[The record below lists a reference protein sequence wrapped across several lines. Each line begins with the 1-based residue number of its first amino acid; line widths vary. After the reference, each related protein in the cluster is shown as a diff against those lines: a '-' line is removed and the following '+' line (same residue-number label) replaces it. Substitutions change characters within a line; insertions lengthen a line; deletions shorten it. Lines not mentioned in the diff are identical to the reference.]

1 MTQEP
6 APWLLLVASLSGRTP
21 APRMRLWRALKA
33 AGAYAL
39 RDGVYL
45 LPASDK
51 AAELFRVQAAEV
63 AQAGG
68 SAHVIPFHADTPEHD
83 AELRAAFDR
92 TAAYAEGLTDLTT
105 LLSELPT
112 LTEVEARRRL
122 ASVRRDLES
131 IVATDFFPGSARD
144 QIEAALR
151 DAEQALNA
159 RFSPDEP
166 HAAHQAIPRRHAS
179 DYHGRLW
186 ATRRHLWVDRVACA
200 WLIRRFIDPQARFLW
215 LAKPGDCPPDA
226 LGFDFDGAT
235 FTHID
240 QRVSFEVLAASFG
253 LDRDAGIAR
262 LGQLVHYLDVGGVPV
277 ADAAGFA
284 SVMTGARSRHG
295 DDDDALVQDIGIVLD
310 CLYSAYL
317 ETQAGESVMDTQR

>member
-1 MTQEP
+1 
-6 APWLLLVASLSGRTP
+6 
-21 APRMRLWRALKA
+21 MRLWRALKA
-33 AGAYAL
+33 AGASAL

-45 LPASDK
+45 LPASDRT
-51 AAELFRVQAAEV
+51 ADLFRAQADEV
-63 AQAGG
+63 TQAGG
-68 SAHVIPFHADTPEHD
+68 TAHVIPFQADTPEQD

-92 TAAYAEGLTDLTT
+92 TAAYADGLTHLAT
-105 LLSELPT
+105 LLSELPQ

-122 ASVRRDLES
+122 ATVRRDLES
-131 IVATDFFPGSARD
+131 VVATDFFPGAGRD

-166 HAAHQAIPRRHAS
+166 HAGHEVIPQRNPA
-179 DYHGRLW
+179 DYRGRVW
-186 ATRRHLWVDRVACA
+186 VTRRHLWVDRVACA

-215 LAKPGDCPPDA
+215 LAKPGDCPRDA

-253 LDRDAGIAR
+253 LDRDVGIAR
-262 LGQLVHYLDVGGVPV
+262 LARLVHYLDVGGVPV

-284 SVMTGARSRHG
+284 SVMTGARARRG
-295 DDDDALVQDIGIVLD
+295 DDDDGLVQDMTTVLD
-310 CLYSAYL
+310 CLHAAYL
-317 ETQAGESVMDTQR
+317 EAHGESS